1 MTRTSVVDRYG
12 EGKPHVYKVRMTE
25 QQIRDEIFSKQGMQG
40 ISTEP
45 KWSTL
50 AETRLLMLMVKYKP
64 VGIHKHNNLG
74 HLHMYMNHI
83 YAFEDGVGCFLYD
96 ADHAEYASQL
106 GLPPHLRSGAYT
118 PKYYIRPSV
127 EQIWEK
133 INTWYDLWWAEC
145 NEELPQ
151 ELIKEKTFRLPSSY
165 FMDVRTEPVDE
176 SGVAEAV
183 SNLSVRSPD
192 AVRPIPS
199 HNLRR
204 HRKATSRPSCG
215 GWTAEDTRPPLQ
227 VSRGFTR
234 KKGKQAIQEQQS
246 KRARS
251 SHGGP
256 KIPFK
261 DVLRGRRSRKLPDQT
276 SPKAEKRSSHREL
289 SESGGQRRLSRSEN
303 ARASRSGVPAP
314 KSCEPLVKS
323 RSHPERRMLSLATQ
337 KSVLTSPLMD
347 WKRPLNLN
355 LSFTILLLVE
365 EMWCLPASGCPSML
379 LPEMEKVFPSS
390 VQRGSRRKEPSM
402 HRVPR
407 KASPRRVLHTL
418 TAVVLRSCCT
428 ALRQSESQKRHKRG
442 GML

>member
-1 MTRTSVVDRYG
+1 MQSSTIVPMSVSF
-12 EGKPHVYKVRMTE
+12 
-25 QQIRDEIFSKQGMQG
+25 Q
-40 ISTEP
+40 
-45 KWSTL
+45 
-50 AETRLLMLMVKYKP
+50 
-64 VGIHKHNNLG
+64 
-74 HLHMYMNHI
+74 
-83 YAFEDGVGCFLYD
+83 
-96 ADHAEYASQL
+96 
-106 GLPPHLRSGAYT
+106 
-118 PKYYIRPSV
+118 
-127 EQIWEK
+127 
-133 INTWYDLWWAEC
+133 
-145 NEELPQ
+145 
-151 ELIKEKTFRLPSSY
+151 
-165 FMDVRTEPVDE
+165 RTEPVDE

-323 RSHPERRMLSLATQ
+323 RSHPEKKDAVSCYSKECAHESANGLEKAPKSQPLVYDFTPRRRDVVFARQRLSFDASSGNGKGLPEQRSKRQSTEGTVDASGSS
-337 KSVLTSPLMD
+337 KSVAEASPPHSDGSGSPELLYCTPPVGKSETPQARRYALRSATSALHSTPPSSGDLVI
-347 WKRPLNLN
+347 
-355 LSFTILLLVE
+355 TETACVVTVGVE
-365 EMWCLPASGCPSML
+365 E
-379 LPEMEKVFPSS
+379 E
-390 VQRGSRRKEPSM
+390 
-402 HRVPR
+402 
-407 KASPRRVLHTL
+407 
-418 TAVVLRSCCT
+418 
-428 ALRQSESQKRHKRG
+428 
-442 GML
+442 